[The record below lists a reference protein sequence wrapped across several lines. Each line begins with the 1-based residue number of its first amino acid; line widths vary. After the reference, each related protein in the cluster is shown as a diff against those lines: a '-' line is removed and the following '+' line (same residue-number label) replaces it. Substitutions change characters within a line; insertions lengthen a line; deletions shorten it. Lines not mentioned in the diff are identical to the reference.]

1 MDGVNLIRR
10 KTFQHSKKCFCDIK
24 VQYQVMRRGV
34 NVAIKQLLKSYH
46 KPKSSHVIWCQL
58 NNFNLKAN
66 NTEQPQMPLN
76 VSIIECARCGP
87 AMENWCLA
95 TSGCRLCFV
104 SVIIVFVLC
113 GNFVFSLLS
122 FFYQFITTDYLIIIL
137 FIIII
142 ISTILIITTLL
153 EGDHNRAMG
162 EKCWRTF
169 GILHRK
175 QSEGQEQYKL

>member
-1 MDGVNLIRR
+1 MSKDILVEDSSSIYFTAIFRCEQSLPRYNGSLTLPPCSEGVSWTVLTCLEEKCSNFLWNVFRDIR
-10 KTFQHSKKCFCDIK
+10 

-58 NNFNLKAN
+58 NNFSLKAN

-104 SVIIVFVLC
+104 SVFIVFVSC
-113 GNFVFSLLS
+113 GNFVCFLLS
-122 FFYQFITTDYLIIIL
+122 SFFINL
-137 FIIII
+137 
-142 ISTILIITTLL
+142 
-153 EGDHNRAMG
+153 
-162 EKCWRTF
+162 
-169 GILHRK
+169 
-175 QSEGQEQYKL
+175 